1 MRNLWLDYR
10 DWLINLCHFRRK
22 GYDQLMTQLHFSPF
36 EIVLKRDH
44 NRLQDGLSF
53 RQQFLNENGING
65 DFSDHPGGILEV
77 LVALAVRIDGEFIG
91 NPSDPAPDYI
101 FWEMICNLGLDKF
114 DDKHYNSDYVYEIL
128 GKFVRREYDFNGRGG
143 LFPLKNV
150 QNDQRKVEIY
160 YQMLAYLSENYV

>member
-1 MRNLWLDYR
+1 
-10 DWLINLCHFRRK
+10 
-22 GYDQLMTQLHFSPF
+22 
-36 EIVLKRDH
+36 
-44 NRLQDGLSF
+44 
-53 RQQFLNENGING
+53 
-65 DFSDHPGGILEV
+65 
-77 LVALAVRIDGEFIG
+77 
-91 NPSDPAPDYI
+91 
-101 FWEMICNLGLDKF
+101 MICNLGLDKF